1 MKRLAIKSVL
11 LALLVLSTLV
21 VVFLLPVPSSEFL
34 SAIIDKRDLLKDG
47 RQDRVIFVGGS
58 GLLDGVDSGL
68 VEERLRRPVLNM
80 GLYIGFAITPLLSEI
95 DPYLHAGDAIVI
107 IPEYSAVFDT
117 PDVPARK
124 WLLALSPARNLPLLY
139 HEGPHRFRSLMIDV
153 IELIRSKLQ
162 AFPKA
167 LREAIRTRSISP
179 LYGEGYAYFRKQF
192 NPYGD
197 SLRTMRAAI
206 PGVIELRGK
215 DLFADPLYRDQSF
228 AAVNAFC
235 RNARQRG
242 IRVFYFFPV
251 FPLDEYR
258 MQEDGMRRFEARLR
272 KELECTILG
281 GPQDF
286 LYPYDYF
293 TNTVHHINS
302 DARRLRTEKLLFYLE
317 KAL

>member
-21 VVFLLPVPSSEFL
+21 VIFLLPVPSSDFL
-34 SAIIDKRDLLKDG
+34 SAIIDKRDLLQDG
-47 RQDRVIFVGGS
+47 RQDRVVFVGGS
-58 GLLDGVDSGL
+58 GLIDGLDSGL
-68 VEERLRRPVLNM
+68 VETRLRRPVVNM
-80 GLYIGFAITPLLSEI
+80 GLYIGFAITPLLREI
-95 DPYLHAGDAIVI
+95 EPRLRAGDTVVI

-117 PDVPARK
+117 PDAPARK
-124 WLLALSPARNLPLLY
+124 WLLAMSPAGNLPLLY
-139 HEGPHRFRSLMIDV
+139 REGPHRFRALVMDV
-153 IELIRSKLQ
+153 IELLRSKMQ

-167 LREAIRTRSISP
+167 VREAVRTRSSSP

-192 NPYGD
+192 NQYGD

-215 DLFADPLYRDQSF
+215 DLFADPLYSGQSF

-242 IRVFYFFPV
+242 IKVFYFFPA
-251 FPLDEYR
+251 FPLDEHR
-258 MQEDGMRRFEARLR
+258 MQEDGMRLFEARLR

-281 GPQDF
+281 SPQDF
-286 LYPYDYF
+286 L
-293 TNTVHHINS
+293 
-302 DARRLRTEKLLFYLE
+302 
-317 KAL
+317 